1 MLGLP
6 RLKRKYL
13 KLLAQLLLL
22 LVENKIPSVSDVVK
36 EAVFDT
42 NILDIEAKHFTTFDD
57 NNFTENMLNI
67 KKKEKRLFDYG
78 VDKLS

>member
-57 NNFTENMLNI
+57 NNFMENMLNI
-67 KKKEKRLFDYG
+67 KKKEKRLFDFG